1 MRQRFGRKISSGI
14 LHNKL
19 KRVLMTLRSTEWLV
33 GSELYQAGDW
43 SKVCMEWS
51 LPSPVP
57 LDNMGSLFFK
67 VSVEREDW
75 RWWVELVFFCKSG
88 FLNVVMWL
96 FVDVLRPFM
105 IKDLYRKMWVIFE
118 SEICFHHNIQKHASL
133 LKRMLTC
140 IVKDTFCTRVVK
152 HYRDTVKE
160 SGLQEM
166 WEKPNMHVESNV
178 SRYLVCQKMVLEVIF
193 PLPRWC
199 SGEL

>member
-1 MRQRFGRKISSGI
+1 MVGGEWIVSGGRLVQGMYGVKSSKSCPPWQHGITIFQGKCRKRGLKVMSRIS
-14 LHNKL
+14 
-19 KRVLMTLRSTEWLV
+19 
-33 GSELYQAGDW
+33 
-43 SKVCMEWS
+43 
-51 LPSPVP
+51 
-57 LDNMGSLFFK
+57 
-67 VSVEREDW
+67 
-75 RWWVELVFFCKSG
+75 FFCKSG